1 MTDQRTKLRDNLMQA
16 LPEINLI
23 RKDDL
28 REKVIEGWMFSLQQ
42 NGLEHIDQLPPQ
54 AAPEHPPFKPGKGTQ
69 SGHFRGVGH
78 IAQGIADGLEK
89 IHPEVKIDRD
99 LLWACAL
106 CHDLG
111 KPYEMGA
118 ANQARWKADDAASG
132 DPAIRHPAYGV
143 YVALTVG
150 LPEAVA
156 HSAGYH
162 SGEGELVLRSL
173 IATIVHYADDSYW
186 HCVERAGLLSGT
198 IFGRKRH

>member
-1 MTDQRTKLRDNLMQA
+1 MTDQQTKLRENLLRA
-16 LPEINLI
+16 LPEIELI
-23 RKDDL
+23 RDEGL
-28 REKVIEGWMFSLQQ
+28 REKVIEAWAFSLAR
-42 NGLEHIDQLPPQ
+42 NGLEEIDQLPPQ

-89 IHPEVKIDRD
+89 VHPDIKIDRD

-118 ANQARWKADDAASG
+118 ANQQRWKADDITHG

-156 HSAGYH
+156 HAAGYH
-162 SGEGELVLRSL
+162 SGEGELLTRSL
-173 IATIVHYADDSYW
+173 IATIVHYADFSYW
-186 HCVERAGLLSGT
+186 NCVERAGLLTGT
-198 IFGRKRH
+198 IFGRKK